1 MKKEFIN
8 NKIPSSKISVI
19 NYRPLF
25 AKDISLNYSK
35 YKKKYSKID
44 SQILKI
50 LYISSKIS
58 IPKGA
63 HDLFSAFK
71 NLNDQKKNYYELTI
85 IGMPSK
91 DLKHEIEE
99 LKLLDNVS
107 IYNFLPQED
116 LIKELFT
123 NDIFLYPSLNE
134 GSALITYEAMAAGL
148 PLIVSN
154 ESGSICKN
162 NENGYIFNAGD
173 IDDIVRLVK
182 A

>member
-1 MKKEFIN
+1 
-8 NKIPSSKISVI
+8 
-19 NYRPLF
+19 
-25 AKDISLNYSK
+25 
-35 YKKKYSKID
+35 
-44 SQILKI
+44 
-50 LYISSKIS
+50 
-58 IPKGA
+58 
-63 HDLFSAFK
+63 
-71 NLNDQKKNYYELTI
+71 
-85 IGMPSK
+85 MPSK

-182 A
+182 KLEDKTIRSSMSANSVKAIENLFSESLYEAFEKVYKKSEEINE